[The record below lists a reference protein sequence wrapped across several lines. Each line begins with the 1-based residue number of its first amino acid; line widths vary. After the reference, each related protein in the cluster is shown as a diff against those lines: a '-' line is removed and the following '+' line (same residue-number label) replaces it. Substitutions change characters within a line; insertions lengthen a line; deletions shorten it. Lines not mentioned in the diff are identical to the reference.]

1 MDGIEGLDKVS
12 RVEHVSLEPPWRD
25 ALSLGAAGAQSAA
38 LVDLFCTRT
47 DAALRDEEPFPSGCG
62 GPPMWVGVVGPCY

>member
-38 LVDLFCTRT
+38 LVDPIHIPLYPRAWRSLNCGVGTR
-47 DAALRDEEPFPSGCG
+47 A
-62 GPPMWVGVVGPCY
+62 